1 MHENHINDFQM
12 ALNIPIDCHNG
23 ETFIKVNQMQYP
35 QSIPNIDKNY
45 TCWFSLDIEF
55 NDFLLNSSKQ
65 AISSILLL
73 SISKQFISHGIYEIE
88 DLCDIMNETLDQFD
102 INVKLGK
109 DNIIFI
115 DYSFYYE
122 YWCNQK
128 KSTTGKAQDGGTLNS
143 CCLIT
148 TSWSKKK
155 KNAGMKITLNL
166 SKKLSY
172 MLGFYEE
179 TYIFE
184 QKGDGKSSD
193 YYAFFKKADIMPD
206 KSDG

>member
-1 MHENHINDFQM
+1 MHKNHINDFQM

-35 QSIPNIDKNY
+35 QSVPNIKNDI
-45 TCWFSLDIEF
+45 CWFSLDIEF

-65 AISSILLL
+65 ATSSMLLL

-109 DNIIFI
+109 NHIIFI

-122 YWCNQK
+122 YWCN
-128 KSTTGKAQDGGTLNS
+128 
-143 CCLIT
+143 
-148 TSWSKKK
+148 KKK
-155 KNAGMKITLNL
+155 YNRESTRWRQLEHLLFNHHFM
-166 SKKLSY
+166 
-172 MLGFYEE
+172 
-179 TYIFE
+179 E
-184 QKGDGKSSD
+184 QKEEKHWDENYSKFVQKTFVH
-193 YYAFFKKADIMPD
+193 AWVL
-206 KSDG
+206 